1 MQEDIY
7 ANCSDEELKE
17 IFEDIK
23 ADSFNSE
30 EFLLD

>member
-1 MQEDIY
+1 MQKDIY

-30 EFLLD
+30 ESLLD